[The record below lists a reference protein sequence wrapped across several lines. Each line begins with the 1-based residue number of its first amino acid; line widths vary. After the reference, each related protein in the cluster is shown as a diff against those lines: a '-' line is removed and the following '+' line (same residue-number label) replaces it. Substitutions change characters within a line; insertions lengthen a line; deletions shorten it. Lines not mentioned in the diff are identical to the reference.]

1 MSLFFS
7 LQIFLAC
14 NNSSTIIFLRCSGI
28 AFASL
33 GNKEKTTL
41 GVKVTEGEG
50 NLPKL
55 VLTSPAGSEAE
66 IYLFG
71 GCITSWKVPNGKDLL
86 FVRPDAVFNKKKPIR
101 FLLLITS
108 SISYYE
114 APTPDTNTKHNSHTD
129 TY

>member
-1 MSLFFS
+1 L
-7 LQIFLAC
+7 
-14 NNSSTIIFLRCSGI
+14 FLRCSGI

-71 GCITSWKVPNGKDLL
+71 GCITSWKVPSGKDLL

-101 FLLLITS
+101 FLTYFLITS

-114 APTPDTNTKHNSHTD
+114 ALTLTRTRSD
-129 TY
+129 

>member
-1 MSLFFS
+1 MSFFFS
-7 LQIFLAC
+7 LPNLIAC
-14 NNSSTIIFLRCSGI
+14 NNLPTILFLRCSGI

-71 GCITSWKVPNGKDLL
+71 GCITSWKLPNGKDLL

-101 FLLLITS
+101 FLLTL
-108 SISYYE
+108 
-114 APTPDTNTKHNSHTD
+114 KH
-129 TY
+129 